1 MKFLFP
7 SFLWALLAIAIPI
20 IIHLLNFRRY
30 KKVYFTNVHLLKE
43 IKLEK
48 NRTENI
54 KRWLILASRILAIVF
69 LVLAFAQPYI
79 SKNTQALGG
88 SKRVSFYLDNS
99 FSMQQSIN
107 NNALLEEAKQ
117 KAIEIIS
124 SYNISDEFILITNDL
139 KYHQLRWMSKEEMIQ
154 ELSLVN
160 SSPAN
165 LLLSEVTEI
174 QNQQYEE
181 KRESVFE
188 AYIISDFQSHFSNA
202 IQKEENFQTYLIPLK
217 GTDARNL
224 YIDSCWLL
232 SPVLVP
238 QTYVKLAVNIVNSGN
253 TEIENRRVTLKV
265 NSEVKGISD
274 INIKANTSL
283 IDTFTIFLRE
293 AGNHN
298 VQLTV
303 SDFPITHDDDFYL
316 NFEVA
321 AQIKVLEVNEN
332 PTENYFAAIF
342 KEDNYILHEVQN
354 INQIN
359 YSGFES
365 NGLIILNGL
374 TSISSGLE
382 QSLKKYIEEEGSL
395 YIIPPT
401 KNIEDLNKF
410 LNIASLPTYGMFT
423 EENQQVSIV
432 NFEDPIFKS
441 VFKKE
446 QVNMDLPVVSKY
458 YFFQKNQKKGV
469 PLLTMRNGNP
479 LVIKQTI
486 GKSSAFIQSVSL
498 NKEFSNLANH
508 ALFPAMVYN
517 FVLNSQPIQPLY
529 KIIKPGTSFEV
540 SKILPER
547 DKMVKIVSENFEFI
561 PEQRRVGNKLVLFPG
576 TTIQESGHYNITNDD
591 ELLAIASFN
600 FDRKESVFSFLDE
613 EAIKNQFTTDNITTV
628 LTSKVSDLA
637 QVSGGIRLW
646 KICIILCLIF
656 LAAEIVLIRFFTSR
670 NTTS

>member
-48 NRTENI
+48 NRTDSI
-54 KRWLILASRILAIVF
+54 KRWLILASRVLAIIF

-139 KYHQLRWMSKEEMIQ
+139 KYNQLRWMSKEEMIQ
-154 ELSLVN
+154 ELSAVKP
-160 SSPAN
+160 SPAN
-165 LLLSEVTEI
+165 LLLSEVAEI
-174 QNQQYEE
+174 QNQQSEE
-181 KRESVFE
+181 KRESIFE
-188 AYIISDFQSHFSNA
+188 AYIISDFQSHFSDA
-202 IQKEENFQTYLIPLK
+202 IQKKEGFQTYLIPLK
-217 GTDARNL
+217 GTEARNL

-238 QTYVKLAVNIVNSGN
+238 QTYVKLVAKIVNSGN
-253 TEIENRRVTLKV
+253 TEIENRRVTLKI
-265 NSEVKGISD
+265 NKEVKGILD
-274 INIKANTSL
+274 INIKPNSSI

-298 VQLTV
+298 LQLTV

-321 AQIKVLEVNEN
+321 AQIKVLEVNEK
-332 PTENYFAAIF
+332 PTDNHFAAIF
-342 KEDNYILHEVQN
+342 KEDNYVLHEVQN
-354 INQIN
+354 VNQIN
-359 YSGFES
+359 YSAFE
-365 NGLIILNGL
+365 NYGLIILNGL
-374 TSISSGLE
+374 ASISSGLE
-382 QSLKKYIEEEGSL
+382 QSLKKYMEEGGAL

-401 KNIEDLNKF
+401 QNIQELNKF
-410 LNIASLPTYGMFT
+410 LNAVSLPSYGAYT
-423 EENQQVSIV
+423 EESQQVSKV
-432 NFEDPIFKS
+432 NFEDPIFKT

-446 QVNMDLPVVSKY
+446 QVNMDLPLVSKY
-458 YFFQKNQKKGV
+458 YFFQNNQNKGV
-469 PLLTMRNGNP
+469 PLLTLRNGNP
-479 LVIKQTI
+479 LVVKQTT
-486 GKSSAFIQSVSL
+486 GKSTAFVQSVSL
-498 NKEFSNLANH
+498 NKDFSNLTNH
-508 ALFPAMVYN
+508 AMFPAMVYN
-517 FVLNSQPIQPLY
+517 FVLNSQPLQPLY
-529 KIIKPGTSFEV
+529 QIIKPGVSFQV
-540 SKILPER
+540 SKVLPER

-576 TTIQESGHYNITNDD
+576 TTIQESGHFNIVND
-591 ELLAIASFN
+591 EETIAITSFN
-600 FDRKESVFSFLDE
+600 FDRNESEFSFLKE
-613 EAIKNQFTTDNITTV
+613 EEIKNQFSTDNITTV
-628 LTSKVSDLA
+628 LTSSVSDFA

-670 NTTS
+670 QTTS